1 MLNNESSNEDPVTLQ
16 KGNPLAT
23 PCTHLLPSLLIGVSA
38 IDKEHDELVAE
49 LNTLANHP
57 EALPDNDFFSEV
69 LSKLGG
75 RIVAHFSN
83 EEAFFKSSSM
93 PEQEIA
99 RHIQA
104 HTEIIE
110 QYSLLNLAL
119 MQGKGFG
126 RTEVLIMIKDWI
138 IGHVVCFDL
147 NIKNYLPKNDSVA

>member
-1 MLNNESSNEDPVTLQ
+1 M
-16 KGNPLAT
+16 T
-23 PCTHLLPSLLIGVSA
+23 PPFYDCL
-38 IDKEHDELVAE
+38 
-49 LNTLANHP
+49 
-57 EALPDNDFFSEV
+57 
-69 LSKLGG
+69 
-75 RIVAHFSN
+75 
-83 EEAFFKSSSM
+83 
-93 PEQEIA
+93 A